1 MNLRNPKRTTQ
12 LQDATIADTLE
23 EDADATE
30 DDMMTPN
37 RMRVT
42 RNLDQTKA
50 AAARKNGDQLAD
62 TEADVITHREDTATD
77 TDQAAVCHITDNGI
91 ILQDHGDINKTEPMR
106 LRIFPNKLFPKAS
119 LLVSTILAPLNQIFQ
134 TNPRNLER
142 KSL

>member
-12 LQDATIADTLE
+12 LQDATIADTLV

-30 DDMMTPN
+30 DDMMARN
-37 RMRVT
+37 LMRVT

-62 TEADVITHREDTATD
+62 TEADVITHREDTVTD

-91 ILQDHGDINKTEPMR
+91 ILQDHGDLDQMAQM
-106 LRIFPNKLFPKAS
+106 KLIPS
-119 LLVSTILAPLNQIFQ
+119 HQIKIRDVHGVRDQ
-134 TNPRNLER
+134 TKHLPQVR
-142 KSL
+142 K